1 MAAMNDYK
9 TPRGRKDTYH
19 AADDKIPLSAWIVGL
34 TLLAL
39 VFAFFPLLSLVMQ

>member
-19 AADDKIPLSAWIVGL
+19 AVEDKIPLSAWIVGL
-34 TLLAL
+34 ILLAL

>member
-1 MAAMNDYK
+1 MNDYK

-19 AADDKIPLSAWIVGL
+19 AVEDKIPLSAWIFGL
-34 TLLAL
+34 IMLAI